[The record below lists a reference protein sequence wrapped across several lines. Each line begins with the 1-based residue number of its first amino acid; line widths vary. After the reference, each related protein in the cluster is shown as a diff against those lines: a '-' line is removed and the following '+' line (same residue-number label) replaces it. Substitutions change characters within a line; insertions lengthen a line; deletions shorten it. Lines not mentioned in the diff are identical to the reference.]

1 MMDRRIFLK
10 GILGAGG
17 AALGLQLR
25 TAFALN
31 TPLGTESGRLVLMF
45 LRGGLDGLF
54 AFAPVDDPRLM
65 DLRPTLA
72 SNIPSNG
79 IRLGQTGFA
88 AHPSC
93 EGLAGLFASNELAF
107 APCAGTADRSRSHFQ
122 AQDLFELGNGNIHGA
137 SGFMARASDQLAG
150 RRGAISFTPEIPLAL
165 QGATTPPEI
174 APLTG
179 SGLKIPAGRLREAML
194 QANRNTAMGSALEQ
208 AISTETEI
216 ESMQGMEPQA
226 SRGASG
232 PNGFPKVAGQ
242 MGLILRDNPRHGLV
256 FMELGGVDTHAGEDG
271 ILSRGLQ
278 SLSEGLIALKDAL
291 GPQEWKRTRIVVMSE
306 FGRTVKENGTHGT
319 DHGHGG
325 LAILMGGDIGG
336 GRLIGGFDGLAETAL
351 NEKRDLP
358 VLLDWRTLLGESMR
372 VSFGFSENA
381 LNAIF
386 PGRPAG
392 KLAL

>member
-1 MMDRRIFLK
+1 MDRRIFLK
-10 GILGAGG
+10 GILGTSG
-17 AALGLQLR
+17 AALGLQLHA
-25 TAFALN
+25 AFALD
-31 TPLGTESGRLVLMF
+31 TPPGTENGRLVLMF

-54 AFAPVDDPRLM
+54 AIAPIDDPRLM

-79 IRLGQTGFA
+79 IRLGETGFA

-93 EGLAGLFASNELAF
+93 ERLAGLFASNELAF
-107 APCAGTADRSRSHFQ
+107 APCAGTTDRSRSHFQ
-122 AQDLFELGNGNIHGA
+122 AQDLFELGNGNIHGV
-137 SGFMARASDQLAG
+137 SGFMARASEQLAA
-150 RRGAISFTPEIPLAL
+150 RRGAISFTQEIPLAF
-165 QGATTPPEI
+165 QGAETPPEI

-179 SGLKIPAGRLREAML
+179 SGLKIPAGHLREAML

-216 ESMQGMEPQA
+216 ESTQGMEPQA

-232 PNGFPKVAGQ
+232 PSGFPKVAGQ
-242 MGLILRDNPRHGLV
+242 MGHILRDNPRHGLV
-256 FMELGGVDTHAGEDG
+256 FMELGGVDTHAGEEG

-278 SLSEGLIALKDAL
+278 SLSEGLIALKEAL

-325 LAILMGGDIGG
+325 LAILMGGDISG

-358 VLLDWRTLLGESMR
+358 VLVDWRTLLGESMR

-386 PGRPAG
+386 PGRPVG
-392 KLAL
+392 KLSL